1 MQKLT
6 EKTLVQM
13 KLGEKDLQRIE
24 HIKNLTGETNR
35 TRIVT
40 TAIELADMV
49 ISNLKNKGK
58 VVIEH
63 PDGSKETVKLVGL

>member
-1 MQKLT
+1 MAQIT
-6 EKTLVQM
+6 SKTLVQM
-13 KLGEKDLQRIE
+13 KLGEKDLERIDN
-24 HIKNLTGETNR
+24 IKNLTGETNR

-49 ISNLKNKGK
+49 ISNLKKKGK

-63 PDGSKETVKLVGL
+63 PDGSKETIKLVGL